1 MNGVLTLRRVG
12 LRAQVRQRSFVAE
25 GAEAVADTLRDVHS
39 TAVHLIE
46 AYPLPL
52 PEGRRA
58 GAEVHDDI
66 EHGAADA
73 GHVLRLARRHIRE
86 VDAAH
91 HATGGHGRSEEHTS
105 ELQSP

>member
-58 GAEVHDDI
+58 GTEVHDDI

-73 GHVLRLARRHIRE
+73 GHVLRLA
-86 VDAAH
+86 
-91 HATGGHGRSEEHTS
+91 GCTS
-105 ELQSP
+105 AKWMPRTTPRADTDMLA

>member
-12 LRAQVRQRSFVAE
+12 LRAQVRQRGFVAE

-58 GAEVHDDI
+58 GAEGHDALPVPLGNVPTRRVRVIGAPPLPLPEGRGAGAEVHDDI
-66 EHGAADA
+66 EHGAAD
-73 GHVLRLARRHIRE
+73 
-86 VDAAH
+86 
-91 HATGGHGRSEEHTS
+91 
-105 ELQSP
+105 